1 MTETTAAPQFDDAG
15 KPRHGNAYNI
25 LILVLTVFSL
35 AVMVLLIL
43 PLGEATLEVLRFYD
57 NAICVVFLIDFAVN
71 LLRARSKRG
80 YFIGDRGWLDLIGS
94 IPSFGFFPA
103 AGLFRIARLSRFA
116 RITRL
121 LRGNNRGQL
130 VQDILTNRGQYA
142 VLITILSGF
151 VVLSVSTVLMV
162 QFESQSAD
170 ANITTGGDALWWG
183 FTTIT
188 TVGYGDQFP
197 VTPLGRATA
206 VLVMFAG
213 VGIIGSLASIL
224 ASFLVPPP
232 ETDDSAEPELASAAG
247 DSGAQDGL
255 LEELSAIR
263 AELAEMRSLMGGA
276 GRTGP
281 AGSGP
286 AATDPGSRT

>member
-1 MTETTAAPQFDDAG
+1 MTETTAVPQAEGAG
-15 KPRHGNAYNI
+15 RPQHGNAYSI
-25 LILVLTVFSL
+25 FILVLTIFSL

-71 LLRARSKRG
+71 LMAARSKRG

-130 VQDILTNRGQYA
+130 VQDILHNRGQYA
-142 VLITILSGF
+142 VFITILSGF

-162 QFESQSAD
+162 QFETQSAD

-224 ASFLVPPP
+224 ASLLVPSP
-232 ETDDSAEPELASAAG
+232 ETDDAA
-247 DSGAQDGL
+247 D
-255 LEELSAIR
+255 
-263 AELAEMRSLMGGA
+263 A
-276 GRTGP
+276 GRCL
-281 AGSGP
+281 S
-286 AATDPGSRT
+286 SRFS